1 MDIGQ
6 LELLDVLVQQ
16 RSFKKAARQC
26 FVTTSTLA
34 RQVTAMEAE
43 LGFPI
48 FTRSAHGIV
57 LTEQGEI
64 FYRETRELVRAYK
77 IFYRETRELVRAY
90 KAAVESGRS
99 ADRDH
104 RTVRAET
111 DSSAGNRTEPMK
123 RLSRAEY
130 EQLFS
135 DFGSQVGDTYSL
147 LFPSAADF
155 RLPQRKPVSHKY
167 SYGRA
172 LIIAGSVGFSGA
184 PVLAANACERSGAG
198 LTHLVVPDAI
208 YPITASRCDGAVVT
222 PLHSAEGGSLSMHA
236 LDRLLPLLERASA
249 CVIGP
254 GLGLGNDSETIVAEV
269 IRSAKC
275 PLVLDADALTIC
287 GRPLVLD
294 ADALTICGRTP
305 GLLSS
310 CRSPLILT
318 PHEGEFRRLGG
329 DLSGGRLAG
338 ALSFC
343 ATHGEVILILKGYGT
358 LVCRG
363 GEVSVN
369 PTGSPAMAKGG
380 SGDVLC
386 GILCALLAQ
395 GFDPLFSSRC
405 AVFLH
410 GLAGDLARDA
420 LGEYCV
426 TPSDLIRFLPDAF
439 RQLTDS

>member
-1 MDIGQ
+1 
-6 LELLDVLVQQ
+6 
-16 RSFKKAARQC
+16 
-26 FVTTSTLA
+26 
-34 RQVTAMEAE
+34 
-43 LGFPI
+43 
-48 FTRSAHGIV
+48 
-57 LTEQGEI
+57 
-64 FYRETRELVRAYK
+64 
-77 IFYRETRELVRAY
+77 
-90 KAAVESGRS
+90 
-99 ADRDH
+99 
-104 RTVRAET
+104 
-111 DSSAGNRTEPMK
+111 MK
-123 RLSRAEY
+123 RLPHAEY

-135 DFGSQVGDTYSL
+135 DFGSQSAEPYAP
-147 LFPSAADF
+147 LFPSASDF

-208 YPITASRCDGAVVT
+208 YPIAASRCDGAVVT
-222 PLHSAEGGSLSMHA
+222 PLQSTSGGSLSTHA
-236 LDRLLPLLERASA
+236 LDRLLPLLERADA

-254 GLGLGNDSETIVAEV
+254 GLGLFDDSEKIVAE
-269 IRSAKC
+269 IMYAAKC

-287 GRPLVLD
+287 GR
-294 ADALTICGRTP
+294 TP
-305 GLLSS
+305 ELLSS
-310 CRSPLILT
+310 CGAPLILT

-343 ATHGEVILILKGYGT
+343 AKHEVILILKGYGT

-363 GEVSVN
+363 DEVSVN

-426 TPSDLIRFLPDAF
+426 TPSDLIRFLPGAF
-439 RQLTDS
+439 RQLTES

>member
-1 MDIGQ
+1 MDISQ

-77 IFYRETRELVRAY
+77 
-90 KAAVESGRS
+90 AAVDSGRS

-123 RLSRAEY
+123 RLPHTEY

-135 DFGSQVGDTYSL
+135 DFGSQAGDTYSL

-222 PLHSAEGGSLSMHA
+222 PLQSTAGGSLSMYA
-236 LDRLLPLLERASA
+236 LDRLLPLLERADA

-254 GLGLGNDSETIVAEV
+254 GLGLGDDSETIVAEV

-275 PLVLDADALTIC
+275 
-287 GRPLVLD
+287 PLVLD

-338 ALSFC
+338 VLSFC
-343 ATHGEVILILKGYGT
+343 AKHDKVINLKRYGT
-358 LVCRG
+358 LVCRED
-363 GEVSVN
+363 EVSVN

-426 TPSDLIRFLPDAF
+426 TPSDLIRFLPGAF
-439 RQLTDS
+439 RQLTVS

>member
-57 LTEQGEI
+57 LTEQGE
-64 FYRETRELVRAYK
+64 

-208 YPITASRCDGAVVT
+208 YPIAASRCDGAVVT
-222 PLHSAEGGSLSMHA
+222 PLQSTAGGSLSTHA

-254 GLGLGNDSETIVAEV
+254 GLGLFDDSEKIVAE
-269 IRSAKC
+269 IMHAAKC

-287 GRPLVLD
+287 GR
-294 ADALTICGRTP
+294 TP
-305 GLLSS
+305 ELLSS
-310 CRSPLILT
+310 CGAPLILT

-343 ATHGEVILILKGYGT
+343 AKHEVILILKGYGT

-426 TPSDLIRFLPDAF
+426 TPSDLIRFLPGAF
-439 RQLTDS
+439 RQLTES

>member
-57 LTEQGEI
+57 LTEQGE
-64 FYRETRELVRAYK
+64 

-222 PLHSAEGGSLSMHA
+222 PLQSTSGGSLSMHA

-254 GLGLGNDSETIVAEV
+254 GLGLGNDSETIVTEV

-275 PLVLDADALTIC
+275 
-287 GRPLVLD
+287 PLVLD

-338 ALSFC
+338 VLSFC

-426 TPSDLIRFLPDAF
+426 TPSDLIRFLPGAF
-439 RQLTDS
+439 RQLTVS

>member
-77 IFYRETRELVRAY
+77 
-90 KAAVESGRS
+90 AAVDSGRS

-254 GLGLGNDSETIVAEV
+254 GLGLGDDSETIVAEV

-275 PLVLDADALTIC
+275 
-287 GRPLVLD
+287 PLVLD

-343 ATHGEVILILKGYGT
+343 AKHEVILILKGYGT

-363 GEVSVN
+363 DEVSVN

-426 TPSDLIRFLPDAF
+426 TPSDLIRFLPGAF
-439 RQLTDS
+439 RQLTVS

>member
-48 FTRSAHGIV
+48 FTRSTHGIV
-57 LTEQGEI
+57 LTEQGEF

-77 IFYRETRELVRAY
+77 SAIEN
-90 KAAVESGRS
+90 GRS
-99 ADRDH
+99 VDLNH
-104 RTVRAET
+104 RTVRAES
-111 DSSAGNRTEPMK
+111 DSSGGNRTRPMK
-123 RLSRAEY
+123 RLPHAEY

-135 DFGSQVGDTYSL
+135 DFGSQSAEPYAP
-147 LFPSAADF
+147 LFPSASDF

-208 YPITASRCDGAVVT
+208 YPIAASRCDGAVVT
-222 PLHSAEGGSLSMHA
+222 PLQSTSGGSLSTHA
-236 LDRLLPLLERASA
+236 LDRLLPLLERADA

-254 GLGLGNDSETIVAEV
+254 GLGLFDDSEEIVAE
-269 IRSAKC
+269 IMHAAKC

-287 GRPLVLD
+287 GR
-294 ADALTICGRTP
+294 TP
-305 GLLSS
+305 ELLSS
-310 CRSPLILT
+310 CGAPLILT

-343 ATHGEVILILKGYGT
+343 AKHEVILILKGYGT

-363 GEVSVN
+363 DEVSVN

-420 LGEYCV
+420 LGENCV
-426 TPSDLIRFLPDAF
+426 TPSDLIRFLPGAF
-439 RQLTDS
+439 RQLTVS